1 VKRHKAFTLIELLVV
16 IAIMALL
23 MALLL
28 PALSRAR
35 ALSLQV
41 SCASQLRQFGIA
53 GQMYGNEWDNWFP
66 ANAQAGSTTAKGM
79 WMQELAPYLFEPSRT
94 TATPGFN
101 TGVGRVFRCP
111 AASDEEIIGAPTG
124 GNAYFADT
132 QAHNRIPLAY
142 GANIW
147 MGGDMRPP
155 STDTWTKFSQ
165 IEAPQ
170 SRLWITDSRRP
181 NDISVTSGI
190 HIAPGSAQ
198 PDSVTP
204 YCAYR
209 HAMGLS
215 INVLFVDGH
224 GEPFSIHLG
233 PSLLCIGHLNNS
245 LNVKWAR
252 TGTN

>member
-1 VKRHKAFTLIELLVV
+1 MKRHKAFTLIELLVV

-23 MALLL
+23 MAILL

-35 ALSLQV
+35 ALSLQAA
-41 SCASQLRQFGIA
+41 CASQLRQFGIA
-53 GQMYGNEWDNWFP
+53 GQMYSNDYENWFP
-66 ANAQAGSTTAKGM
+66 ANAQAGSSTAKGM
-79 WMQELAPYLFEPSRT
+79 WVQELAPYLFDPNRANAST
-94 TATPGFN
+94 GFS
-101 TGVGRVFRCP
+101 TGAVRVFRCP
-111 AASDEEIIGAPTG
+111 AASDQEIIGLPTG
-124 GNAYFADT
+124 GSAYFADV
-132 QAHNRIPLAY
+132 QARNRIPLTY

-198 PDSVTP
+198 PDSSAP

-209 HAMGLS
+209 HAMGRS

-224 GEPFSIHLG
+224 GEPFSFQLG
-233 PSLLCIGHLNNS
+233 ASPFCIGHLNNS
-245 LNVKWAR
+245 LNVKWSR
-252 TGTN
+252 NGTN